1 MKVVLC
7 LVLVF
12 LLVAE
17 DIRKVRCSD
26 GGIQKSSSTSG
37 SEDAVST
44 QGFISDT
51 THQVGKL
58 RNILSTVGRLK
69 NVFNKHGVPGG
80 RRASN
85 TGQTHKMLDSLAQ
98 RVKHV
103 QRAAGKA
110 VPDFAGDQSY
120 LGHVETPDLP
130 ETNTNAGRNDGIH
143 GDARKQRGRNRRNQ
157 QTRQRK
163 SADATKSLKGRQLP
177 ADMYKKMILYC
188 SKLHKTMN
196 EKRKDYY
203 RTKGCRDPRK
213 CKSYTKIHHITRDYE
228 SVTYRSS
235 TASRLCS
242 KLAYKLDNKEN
253 RE

>member
-7 LVLVF
+7 FVLIL
-12 LLVAE
+12 LLVVE
-17 DIRKVRCSD
+17 DIREVKSSD
-26 GGIQKSSSTSG
+26 GGIQKSSSTSE
-37 SEDAVST
+37 SKDAVST
-44 QGFISDT
+44 QGFLTDT

-69 NVFNKHGVPGG
+69 DVFNKHGLPGG
-80 RRASN
+80 RRESN
-85 TGQTHKMLDSLAQ
+85 RGRTPKTLDSLAQ
-98 RVKHV
+98 RVQHV
-103 QRAAGKA
+103 QRAVGKA
-110 VPDFAGDQSY
+110 APNFAGDQSY
-120 LGHVETPDLP
+120 LGRVETPDMP
-130 ETNTNAGRNDGIH
+130 ETNTNAGRNDRIH
-143 GDARKQRGRNRRNQ
+143 GVARKQHGRDRNQ
-157 QTRQRK
+157 QTRKRK
-163 SADATKSLKGRQLP
+163 IADTMKSLKERQLP

-242 KLAYKLDNKEN
+242 KFVYKLNDNEN
-253 RE
+253 

>member
-1 MKVVLC
+1 MKVALC
-7 LVLVF
+7 FVLVL

-17 DIRKVRCSD
+17 DIRNVQSSD
-26 GGIQKSSSTSG
+26 EGIQKSSSTSE
-37 SEDAVST
+37 SKDDVST

-69 NVFNKHGVPGG
+69 NAFNKHGVPGG

-85 TGQTHKMLDSLAQ
+85 TGQTHKMLDSPAQ

-103 QRAAGKA
+103 QRPAEKA

-120 LGHVETPDLP
+120 LGRVETPDSP

-143 GDARKQRGRNRRNQ
+143 GDARKQRGRDRNQ
-157 QTRQRK
+157 QTRQHK
-163 SADATKSLKGRQLP
+163 SVDATKSLKERKLP

-242 KLAYKLDNKEN
+242 KFVYKLDDREN